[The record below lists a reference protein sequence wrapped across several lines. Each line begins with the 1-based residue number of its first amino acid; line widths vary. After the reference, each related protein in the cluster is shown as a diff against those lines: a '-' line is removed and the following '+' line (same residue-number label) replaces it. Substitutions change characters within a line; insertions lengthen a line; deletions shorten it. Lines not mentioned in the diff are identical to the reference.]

1 MKAEKKETK
10 AEIKAEQ
17 KPEKITHTVKKG
29 DTLRAIAAKY
39 LGKASR
45 ANEIASVNKLATDI
59 LKVGRVLVIPKK

>member
-1 MKAEKKETK
+1 MKADKT
-10 AEIKAEQ
+10 EIKSNQ

-29 DTLRAIAAKY
+29 DTLRKIAEKY